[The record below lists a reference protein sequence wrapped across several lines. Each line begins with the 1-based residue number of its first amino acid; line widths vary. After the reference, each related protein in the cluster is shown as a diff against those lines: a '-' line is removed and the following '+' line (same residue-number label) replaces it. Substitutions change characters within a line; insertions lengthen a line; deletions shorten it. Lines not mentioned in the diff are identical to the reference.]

1 LKIIM
6 KKIII
11 ISPLKAILPCE
22 QDIEIVERK
31 GKGHP
36 DTICDCIAEEISIA
50 LSKYYI
56 EQFGSIMHHNVDK
69 ALLIGGMT
77 EPSYNGGRITKPI
90 EIVIAGRAI
99 KEKDGK
105 KLPIDEIAEQAA
117 KKFLRRQIKHLN
129 LEDQVVINAKIGP
142 GSGELIELFSRFS
155 KGEVPLSNDTS
166 AGAGFYPLDTLEK
179 TVYETEKFLNS
190 PEIKR
195 IYPFV
200 GEDIKVMG
208 LRDKDRTILTVAIAV
223 VDKYISS
230 LEDYID
236 KINQVKEILAKQA
249 WVLPGTTFHIN
260 TADNYEK
267 ESIYLTVSGTS
278 AEGGDDG
285 QVGRG
290 NRANGLITPYRPMT
304 LEAVAGKN
312 PISHVG
318 KIYNLFAI
326 DLCKKIVEEQHAE
339 QVYAHIVS
347 QIGKP
352 INKPLVLDIQVKGKD
367 FNGKAIRQ
375 IAEEMLYE
383 MPYMWKRILDRGYE
397 IA

>member
-1 LKIIM
+1 M
-6 KKIII
+6 KKNIL
-11 ISPLKAILPCE
+11 ISPLKANLPYE
-22 QDIEIVERK
+22 QDIEIVEKK
-31 GKGHP
+31 GLGHP
-36 DTICDCIAEEISIA
+36 DTICDFIAEEISIA

-56 EQFGSIMHHNVDK
+56 DEFGSIMHHNVDK
-69 ALLIGGMT
+69 ALLIGGMA

-99 KEKDGK
+99 KEKGGK
-105 KLPIDEIAEQAA
+105 KLPIEEIAEQAA
-117 KKFLRRQIKHLN
+117 KKFLSRQIKHLN
-129 LEDQVVINAKIGP
+129 VESQIVINSKIGP

-190 PEIKR
+190 PEVKR

-200 GEDIKVMG
+200 GEDVKVMG
-208 LRDKDRTILTVAIAV
+208 IRNKEEIRLTVAIAT
-223 VDKYISS
+223 VDRYISS
-230 LEDYID
+230 LEDYIY
-236 KINQVKEILAKQA
+236 KIKNVREILLEQE
-249 WVLPGTTFHIN
+249 WVGSNVKFDIN
-260 TADNYEK
+260 TADSYER
-267 ESIYLTVSGTS
+267 ESIYLTVTGTS

-326 DLCKKIVEEQHAE
+326 DLCKKVVEGQ
-339 QVYAHIVS
+339 YAQEAYAYIVS

-352 INKPLVLDIQVKGKD
+352 INEPLVLDIQVKGKD
-367 FNGKAIRQ
+367 FNGKAIRR
-375 IAEEMLYE
+375 IAEEMLDE
-383 MPYMWKRILDRGYE
+383 MPYMWKKTIDRQYE

>member
-1 LKIIM
+1 M
-6 KKIII
+6 KKNIL
-11 ISPLKAILPCE
+11 ISPLKSNLPYE
-22 QDIEIVERK
+22 HDIEIVERK

-36 DTICDCIAEEISIA
+36 DTICDGIAEEISIA

-56 EQFGSIMHHNVDK
+56 EEFGSIMHHNVDK
-69 ALLIGGMT
+69 ALLVGGTT
-77 EPSYNGGRITKPI
+77 EPAYQGGKIVKPI
-90 EIVIAGRAI
+90 EITIAGRAI
-99 KEKDGK
+99 KRKGAK
-105 KLPIDEIAEQAA
+105 ILPIDEIAVEAA
-117 KKFLRRQIKHLN
+117 QKFLRQQIKHLN
-129 LEDQVVINAKIGP
+129 LEDQVVINSKIGP

-195 IYPFV
+195 SYPFV
-200 GEDIKVMG
+200 GEDVKVMG
-208 LRDKDRTILTVAIAV
+208 IRNKEEIRLTVAIAT
-223 VDKYISS
+223 VDKYIFS
-230 LEDYID
+230 LEDYIH
-236 KINQVKEILAKQA
+236 KIKNIREILVEQK
-249 WVLPGTTFHIN
+249 WVGSNVEFDIN
-260 TADNYEK
+260 TADSYERG
-267 ESIYLTVSGTS
+267 SVYLTVTGTS

-339 QVYAHIVS
+339 QACTYIVS

-352 INKPLVLDIQVKGKD
+352 INEPLVLDIQVKGKD
-367 FNGKAIRQ
+367 FNGKAIRR
-375 IAEEMLYE
+375 IAEEMLDE
-383 MPYMWKRILDRGYE
+383 MPYMWEKIIDRQYE

>member
-1 LKIIM
+1 M
-6 KKIII
+6 KKNIL
-11 ISPLKAILPCE
+11 ISPLKANLPSE
-22 QDIEIVERK
+22 QDIEIVERE
-31 GKGHP
+31 GLGHP
-36 DTICDCIAEEISIA
+36 DTICDYIAEEISIA

-56 EQFGSIMHHNVDK
+56 GEFGSIMHHNVDK
-69 ALLIGGMT
+69 ALLIGGMA

-99 KEKDGK
+99 KEKGGK
-105 KLPIDEIAEQAA
+105 KLPIEEIAEQAA
-117 KKFLRRQIKHLN
+117 KKFLSRQIKHLN
-129 LEDQVVINAKIGP
+129 VESQIVINSKIGP

-190 PEIKR
+190 PEVKR

-200 GEDIKVMG
+200 GEDVKVMG
-208 LRDKDRTILTVAIAV
+208 IRNKEEIRLTVAIAT
-223 VDKYISS
+223 VDRYISS
-230 LEDYID
+230 LEDYIY
-236 KINQVKEILAKQA
+236 KIKNVREILLEQE
-249 WVLPGTTFHIN
+249 WVGSNVKFDIN
-260 TADNYEK
+260 TADSYER
-267 ESIYLTVSGTS
+267 ESIYLTVTGTS

-326 DLCKKIVEEQHAE
+326 DLCKKVVEGQ
-339 QVYAHIVS
+339 YAQEAYAYIVS

-352 INKPLVLDIQVKGKD
+352 INEPLVLDIQVKGKD
-367 FNGKAIRQ
+367 FNGKAIRR
-375 IAEEMLYE
+375 IAEEMLDE
-383 MPYMWKRILDRGYE
+383 MPYMWKKTIDRQYE

>member
-1 LKIIM
+1 MKIIM
-6 KKIII
+6 KKNII
-11 ISPLKAILPCE
+11 ISPFKAILPCE

-56 EQFGSIMHHNVDK
+56 EEFGSIMHHNVDK
-69 ALLIGGMT
+69 ALLIGGMA

-129 LEDQVVINAKIGP
+129 LEDQVVINSKIGP

-260 TADNYEK
+260 TADDYEK

-375 IAEEMLYE
+375 IAEEMLDE

>member
-1 LKIIM
+1 M
-6 KKIII
+6 KKNIL
-11 ISPLKAILPCE
+11 ISPLKANLPCE

-31 GKGHP
+31 GLGHP
-36 DTICDCIAEEISIA
+36 DTICDFIAEEISIA

-56 EQFGSIMHHNVDK
+56 EEFGSIMHHNVDK
-69 ALLIGGMT
+69 ALLIGGMA

-105 KLPIDEIAEQAA
+105 KLTIEEIAEQAA
-117 KKFLRRQIKHLN
+117 KKFLGRQIKHLN
-129 LEDQVVINAKIGP
+129 VDSQIVTNCKIGP
-142 GSGELIELFSRFS
+142 GSKELIELFSAFG
-155 KGEVPLSNDTS
+155 KGDVPLSNDTS
-166 AGAGFYPLDTLEK
+166 AGTGYYPLDELEK
-179 TVYETEKFLNS
+179 FVYETEKFLNS
-190 PEIKR
+190 LKVKS

-236 KINQVKEILAKQA
+236 KINQVKETLAKQA
-249 WVLPGTTFHIN
+249 WVLPGTTFYIN
-260 TADNYEK
+260 TADDYEK

-278 AEGGDDG
+278 AENGDDG
-285 QVGRG
+285 EVGRG
-290 NRANGLITPYRPMT
+290 NRANGLITPFRPMT

-318 KIYNLFAI
+318 KIYNLFAV
-326 DLCKKIVEEQHAE
+326 DLCKKIVEGQHAE
-339 QVYAHIVS
+339 QAYAYIVS

-352 INKPLVLDIQVKGKD
+352 INEPLVLDVQVKGKG
-367 FNGKAIRQ
+367 FNEGAIRR
-375 IAEEMLYE
+375 IAEEMLDE
-383 MPYMWKRILDRGYE
+383 MPYMWKRIIERGYE

>member
-1 LKIIM
+1 
-6 KKIII
+6 
-11 ISPLKAILPCE
+11 
-22 QDIEIVERK
+22 
-31 GKGHP
+31 
-36 DTICDCIAEEISIA
+36 
-50 LSKYYI
+50 
-56 EQFGSIMHHNVDK
+56 
-69 ALLIGGMT
+69 
-77 EPSYNGGRITKPI
+77 
-90 EIVIAGRAI
+90 
-99 KEKDGK
+99 
-105 KLPIDEIAEQAA
+105 
-117 KKFLRRQIKHLN
+117 
-129 LEDQVVINAKIGP
+129 VINSKIGP

-190 PEIKR
+190 PEVKR

-208 LRDKDRTILTVAIAV
+208 IRNKEEIRLTVAIAT
-223 VDKYISS
+223 VDRYISS
-230 LEDYID
+230 LEDYIY
-236 KINQVKEILAKQA
+236 KIKNVREILLEQE
-249 WVLPGTTFHIN
+249 WVGSNMKFDIN
-260 TADNYEK
+260 TADSYER
-267 ESIYLTVSGTS
+267 ESIYLTVTGTS

-326 DLCKKIVEEQHAE
+326 DLCKKVVEGQHAQE
-339 QVYAHIVS
+339 AYAYIVS

-352 INKPLVLDIQVKGKD
+352 INEPLVLDIQVKGKD
-367 FNGKAIRQ
+367 FNGKAIRR
-375 IAEEMLYE
+375 IAEEMLDE
-383 MPYMWKRILDRGYE
+383 MPYMWKKTIDRQYE

>member
-1 LKIIM
+1 M
-6 KKIII
+6 KKNIL
-11 ISPLKAILPCE
+11 ISPLKANLPYE
-22 QDIEIVERK
+22 QDIEIVEKK
-31 GKGHP
+31 GLGHP
-36 DTICDCIAEEISIA
+36 DTICDFIAEEISIA

-56 EQFGSIMHHNVDK
+56 DEFGSIMHHNVDK
-69 ALLIGGMT
+69 ALLIGGMA

-99 KEKDGK
+99 KEKGGK
-105 KLPIDEIAEQAA
+105 KLPIEEIAEQAA
-117 KKFLRRQIKHLN
+117 KKFLSRQIKHLN
-129 LEDQVVINAKIGP
+129 VESQIVINSKIGP

-190 PEIKR
+190 PEVKR

-200 GEDIKVMG
+200 GEDVKVMG
-208 LRDKDRTILTVAIAV
+208 IRNKEEIRLTVAIAT
-223 VDKYISS
+223 VDRYISS
-230 LEDYID
+230 LEDYIY
-236 KINQVKEILAKQA
+236 KIKNVREILLEQE
-249 WVLPGTTFHIN
+249 WVGSNMKFDIN
-260 TADNYEK
+260 TADSYER
-267 ESIYLTVSGTS
+267 ESIYLTVTGTS

-326 DLCKKIVEEQHAE
+326 DLCKKVVEGQ
-339 QVYAHIVS
+339 YAQEAYAYIVS

-352 INKPLVLDIQVKGKD
+352 INEPLVLDIQVKGKD
-367 FNGKAIRQ
+367 FNGKAIRR
-375 IAEEMLYE
+375 IAEEMLDE
-383 MPYMWKRILDRGYE
+383 MPYMWKKTIDRQYE